1 MRILGISCSPR
12 KKGNTATMLTET
24 LKGAESEG
32 AETALFNVAK
42 KVING
47 CDSCYACTETGR
59 CKIKDDM
66 QDLYD
71 EMIKSDGIVFGT
83 PVYNY
88 GMTAQAKAI
97 VDRTFALN
105 RPDTTLRNKVGGVV
119 TIAGSI
125 GLIDV
130 LKDFYF
136 YFAVRQ
142 MVPANFVSAYAVGPG
157 DITQLENGMKA
168 AWNLGR
174 QMVQIAAKKF
184 EYPKEFASNFFA
196 FGTHTH

>member
-1 MRILGISCSPR
+1 
-12 KKGNTATMLTET
+12 MLNET
-24 LKGAESEG
+24 LRGAESEG
-32 AETALFNVAK
+32 AETALFSVSK
-42 KVING
+42 KKING
-47 CDSCYACTETGR
+47 CDSCYACRETGR

-71 EMIKSDGIVFGT
+71 EMIKADGIVFGT
-83 PVYNY
+83 PVFNY
-88 GMTAQAKAI
+88 GMTAQAKTI

-105 RPDTTLRNKVGGVV
+105 RPDTTLRNKVAGVV
-119 TIAGSI
+119 AIAGSI
-125 GLIDV
+125 GLVDV

-157 DITQLENGMKA
+157 EIAQLENGMKA
-168 AWNLGR
+168 ALNLGR
-174 QMVQIAAKKF
+174 QMVQLAAQKF
-184 EYPKEFASNFFA
+184 EYPAEFGSNFFA

>member
-12 KKGNTATMLTET
+12 KKGNTTTMLTET

-66 QDLYD
+66 QGLYD
-71 EMIKSDGIVFGT
+71 EMIKSDGIVFGA
-83 PVYNY
+83 PVYMY
-88 GMTAQAKAI
+88 GMTAQAKTI
-97 VDRTFALN
+97 MDRTFALN
-105 RPDTTLRNKVGGVV
+105 RPDTTMRNKVGGVV
-119 TIAGSI
+119 AVAGSI
-125 GLIDV
+125 GLVDV

-136 YFAVRQ
+136 YFVVKQ

-174 QMVQIAAKKF
+174 QIVQIAAKKF
-184 EYPKEFASNFFA
+184 EYPKEFPSNFFA